1 VALAARVVI
10 VHRRSEYTELL
21 ERHATYGQAEFFLR
35 ERGRSI
41 DDVRARHEV
50 LEEAIH
56 AVSTRLPDDVRQAR
70 LERSELDRYLF
81 APEDI
86 VLPVGQD
93 GLVAN
98 VAKYLHGQP
107 VVGINPDPERNPGV
121 LVAHGPLDAAAVVG
135 RVRTGHARIESR
147 AMVQATLDDG
157 QTLEALNDLYVGDS
171 GHQSARY
178 TVTVPSRGSERHSS
192 SGIIAGTGTGSTGWT
207 SSIASDRKIDAT
219 QLPAATSTAI
229 SWFTREAWPSIATG
243 AALTGGV
250 LFDGQRL
257 ELVVESDRLVVFGD
271 GIERDYL
278 LAGWGQRLTIGLAER
293 RLNLVV
299 PGSSR

>member
-41 DDVRARHEV
+41 DEVRERHEV
-50 LEEAIH
+50 LEEAMH
-56 AVSTRLPDDVRQAR
+56 EVSTRLPNDVRQAR
-70 LERSELDRYLF
+70 LERSELDRFLF
-81 APEDI
+81 GPEDI
-86 VLPVGQD
+86 VMPIGQD

-98 VAKYLHGQP
+98 VAKYLGGQP
-107 VVGINPDPERNPGV
+107 VIGVNPEPDRNPGV
-121 LVAHGPLDAAAVVG
+121 LVAHRPLDAPGLVQHVRAG
-135 RVRTGHARIESR
+135 RATIQAR

-157 QTLEALNDLYVGDS
+157 QSLEALNDLYIGDS

-178 TVTVPSRGSERHSS
+178 TVTVPDRGSERHSS
-192 SGIIAGTGTGSTGWT
+192 SGIIAGTGTGSTGWS
-207 SSIASDRKIDAT
+207 SSIASDRHIERRL
-219 QLPAATSTAI
+219 LPTPVSTDI

-243 AALTGGV
+243 AELTGGV
-250 LFDGQRL
+250 LLDGKRL
-257 ELVVESDRLVVFGD
+257 ELLVESDRLVVFGD

-278 LAGWGQRLTIGLAER
+278 IAGWGQRLTVGLSGR

-299 PGSSR
+299 PGA

>member
-1 VALAARVVI
+1 MVLATRVVI

-21 ERHATYGQAEFFLR
+21 ERHSTYGQAEYFLR

-41 DDVRARHEV
+41 DDVRERHDV
-50 LEEAIH
+50 LDRAIH
-56 AVSTRLPDDVRQAR
+56 EVSTRLPDDVRQAR

-81 APEDI
+81 GPEDI
-86 VLPVGQD
+86 VMAIGQD

-98 VAKYLHGQP
+98 VAKYLAGQP
-107 VVGINPDPERNPGV
+107 VIGVNPEPERNPGV
-121 LVAHGPLDAAAVVG
+121 LVAHRPLDAPGMVAKL
-135 RVRTGHARIESR
+135 RTGHARIESR

-157 QTLEALNDLYVGDS
+157 QSLEALNDLYIGDS

-178 TVTVPSRGSERHSS
+178 TVTVPDRGSERHSS

-207 SSIASDRKIDAT
+207 ASIVNDRSIDRGW
-219 QLPAATSTAI
+219 LPPATSTGI
-229 SWFTREAWPSIATG
+229 SWFTREAWPSMTTG
-243 AALTGGV
+243 TQLTGGI
-250 LFDGQRL
+250 LLDGQKL
-257 ELVVESDRLVVFGD
+257 ELLVESDRLVVFGD

-278 LAGWGQRLTIGLAER
+278 TAAWGQRLSVGLSAR

-299 PGSSR
+299 PA

>member
-1 VALAARVVI
+1 MALAARVVL

-41 DDVRARHEV
+41 DEVRERHEV

-56 AVSTRLPDDVRQAR
+56 EVSTRLPNDVRQAR

-86 VLPVGQD
+86 VMPIGQD

-98 VAKYLHGQP
+98 VAKYLAGQP
-107 VVGINPDPERNPGV
+107 VVGVNPEPERNPGV
-121 LVAHGPLDAAAVVG
+121 LVAHRPTDAAAVVQH
-135 RVRTGHARIESR
+135 VRTGHARVESR

-157 QTLEALNDLYVGDS
+157 QSLEALNDLYIGDS

-178 TVTVPSRGSERHSS
+178 TVTVPERGSERHSS

-207 SSIASDRKIDAT
+207 SSIASDRHVAASL
-219 QLPAATSTAI
+219 LPPPTSTGI

-243 AALTGGV
+243 TELTGGV
-250 LFDGQRL
+250 LTEGQRL
-257 ELVVESDRLVVFGD
+257 ELLVESDRLVIFGD

-278 LAGWGQRLTIGLAER
+278 IAGWGQRISVGLSAR

-299 PGSSR
+299 PG

>member
-1 VALAARVVI
+1 MALATRVVI

-21 ERHATYGQAEFFLR
+21 ERHSTYGQAEYFLR

-41 DDVRARHEV
+41 DDVRERHDV
-50 LEEAIH
+50 LDRAIH
-56 AVSTRLPDDVRQAR
+56 EVSTRLPDDVRQAR

-81 APEDI
+81 GPEDI
-86 VLPVGQD
+86 VMAIGQD

-98 VAKYLHGQP
+98 VAKYLAGQP
-107 VVGINPDPERNPGV
+107 VIGVNPEPERNPGV
-121 LVAHGPLDAAAVVG
+121 LVAHRPLDAPGMVAKL
-135 RVRTGHARIESR
+135 RTGHARIESR

-157 QTLEALNDLYVGDS
+157 QSLEALNDLYIGDS

-178 TVTVPSRGSERHSS
+178 TVTVPDRGSERHSS

-207 SSIASDRKIDAT
+207 ASIVNDRSIDRGW
-219 QLPAATSTAI
+219 LPPATSTGI
-229 SWFTREAWPSIATG
+229 SWFTREAWPSMTTG
-243 AALTGGV
+243 TQLTGGI
-250 LFDGQRL
+250 LLDGQKL
-257 ELVVESDRLVVFGD
+257 ELLVESDRLVVFGD

-278 LAGWGQRLTIGLAER
+278 TAAWGQRLSVGLSAR

-299 PGSSR
+299 PA

>member
-21 ERHATYGQAEFFLR
+21 ERHATYGQAEYFLR

-41 DDVRARHEV
+41 DDVRERHDV
-50 LEEAIH
+50 LDRAIH
-56 AVSTRLPDDVRQAR
+56 EVSTRLPDDVRQAR

-81 APEDI
+81 GPEDI
-86 VLPVGQD
+86 VMAIGQD

-98 VAKYLHGQP
+98 VAKYLGGQP
-107 VVGINPDPERNPGV
+107 VIGVNPEPERNPGV
-121 LVAHGPLDAAAVVG
+121 LVAHRPSDAPGMVARLRIG
-135 RVRTGHARIESR
+135 RARIESR

-157 QTLEALNDLYVGDS
+157 QSLEALNDLYIGDS

-178 TVTVPSRGSERHSS
+178 TVTVPDRGSERHSS
-192 SGIIAGTGTGSTGWT
+192 SGIIVGTGTGSTGWT
-207 SSIASDRKIDAT
+207 SSIVHDRSIDP
-219 QLPAATSTAI
+219 QWLPPAESTGI
-229 SWFTREAWPSIATG
+229 SWFTREAWPSISTG
-243 AALTGGV
+243 TELTGGV
-250 LFDGQRL
+250 LLDGARL

-278 LAGWGQRLTIGLAER
+278 TASWGQRLSVGLSER

-299 PGSSR
+299 PG

>member
-1 VALAARVVI
+1 MALAARVVI

-21 ERHATYGQAEFFLR
+21 ERHSTYGQAEFFLR

-41 DDVRARHEV
+41 DEVRERHEV

-56 AVSTRLPDDVRQAR
+56 EVSTRMPNDVRQAR
-70 LERSELDRYLF
+70 LERSELDRFLF

-86 VLPVGQD
+86 LVPVGQD

-98 VAKYLHGQP
+98 VAKYLAGQP
-107 VVGINPDPERNPGV
+107 VIGVNPEPDRNPGV
-121 LVAHGPLDAAAVVG
+121 LVEHRPVDAAAVLQ

-157 QTLEALNDLYVGDS
+157 QALDALNDLYIGDS

-178 TVTVPSRGSERHSS
+178 TLTVPERGSERHSS

-207 SSIASDRKIDAT
+207 SSIVSDRHIE
-219 QLPAATSTAI
+219 QHLLPAADSTGI
-229 SWFTREAWPSIATG
+229 SWFTREAWPSLATG
-243 AALTGGV
+243 ATLTGGV
-250 LFDGQRL
+250 LVDGSRL

-271 GIERDYL
+271 GMERDYL
-278 LAGWGQRLTIGLAER
+278 TAGWGQRLTVGLSGRRLSLVRAER
-293 RLNLVV
+293 
-299 PGSSR
+299 G

>member
-1 VALAARVVI
+1 MALAARVVI

-41 DDVRARHEV
+41 DEVRERHEV

-56 AVSTRLPDDVRQAR
+56 EVSTRLPNDVRQAR

-81 APEDI
+81 GPEDI
-86 VLPVGQD
+86 VMPIGQD

-98 VAKYLHGQP
+98 VAKYLSGQP
-107 VVGINPDPERNPGV
+107 VIGINPEPERNPGV
-121 LVAHGPLDAAAVVG
+121 LVAHRPVDAAAVVQ
-135 RVRTGHARIESR
+135 RVRGGHAQIESR
-147 AMVQATLDDG
+147 SMVQATLDDG
-157 QTLEALNDLYVGDS
+157 QSLEALNDLYIGDS
-171 GHQSARY
+171 GHQSSRY
-178 TVTVPSRGSERHSS
+178 TVTVPDRGSERHSS

-207 SSIASDRKIDAT
+207 SSIASDRHIEP
-219 QLPAATSTAI
+219 QLLPSPTSTDI

-243 AALTGGV
+243 AHLTGG
-250 LFDGQRL
+250 LLHDGRRL
-257 ELVVESDRLVVFGD
+257 ELLVESDRLVVFGD

-278 LAGWGQRLTIGLAER
+278 IAGWGQRLTVGLSER
-293 RLNLVV
+293 QLNLVV
-299 PGSSR
+299 PSG